1 MSKDIYKSDYDFN
14 LPHELIAQHP
24 LKGRTDS
31 LLMHVDGNDFNIKK
45 FTSISTEVS
54 KNDCLIVNETK
65 VIKSRLLLTKQ
76 TGGDVEIFILQIKS
90 KYIGQCLTRGLNKNK
105 KNQKLYAQQFPIEI
119 QILRDLGTEVLLK
132 FNQPLQKLLESIGHV
147 PLPPYLKRHDN
158 HNDKTRYQT
167 IFANNDKENSVAAPT
182 ASLHFDEKLFSKIC
196 SLSNVFKIDL
206 SIGLGT
212 FKPLPNGPIQSNA
225 ELHDEL
231 FYISEDVAREL
242 SKAKK
247 SGKRMIAIGTTVLR
261 ALESAWDNNNSALSH
276 GPQSTKL
283 FIKDGYKFQ
292 FVDSLITNFHL
303 PQSSLLMLVSA
314 FGGKGNIREAYNFA
328 IKNKMRFFSYGDA
341 MYIKKCLSK

>member
-1 MSKDIYKSDYDFN
+1 M
-14 LPHELIAQHP
+14 
-24 LKGRTDS
+24 
-31 LLMHVDGNDFNIKK
+31 
-45 FTSISTEVS
+45 
-54 KNDCLIVNETK
+54 
-65 VIKSRLLLTKQ
+65 
-76 TGGDVEIFILQIKS
+76 
-90 KYIGQCLTRGLNKNK
+90 
-105 KNQKLYAQQFPIEI
+105 
-119 QILRDLGTEVLLK
+119 
-132 FNQPLQKLLESIGHV
+132 
-147 PLPPYLKRHDN
+147 
-158 HNDKTRYQT
+158 
-167 IFANNDKENSVAAPT
+167 
-182 ASLHFDEKLFSKIC
+182 
-196 SLSNVFKIDL
+196 
-206 SIGLGT
+206 
-212 FKPLPNGPIQSNA
+212 
-225 ELHDEL
+225 
-231 FYISEDVAREL
+231 AREL